1 MVEVFFE
8 GSLNL
13 GEGALDL
20 VFFGVVGVV
29 SLEDAHARGFL
40 LDGKCESLD
49 DQKSVGFEGGH
60 GHGTSSINGFT
71 RGLKRKACRV
81 A

>member
-1 MVEVFFE
+1 
-8 GSLNL
+8 
-13 GEGALDL
+13 
-20 VFFGVVGVV
+20 
-29 SLEDAHARGFL
+29 L